1 MVLATPSP
9 GARLS
14 PLRNCIFMQSKFAF
28 TRAGNKE
35 TETFM
40 KILTK
45 LAIAG
50 AIGVTAVVGFAFSG
64 IYDVSASSSH
74 SSIVTWLL
82 STTSHASVERQAKD
96 IEVPNLNDDA
106 LARAGVNDFNGMCAG
121 CHGAPGKDREA
132 MGQGLNPPP
141 PDLAES
147 AAKMSPAELFWVT
160 KNGIKMTGMPAWGAT
175 HDDDAIWPV
184 VAFMTRLPELNA
196 SQYQE
201 LMDSAGG
208 MGHHANDS
216 AAEGHPHEESADKTH
231 SHEESPAEAHSHEE
245 SGHSD
250 EPLPE
255 PEENDHST
263 HEH

>member
-1 MVLATPSP
+1 MNKLKTP
-9 GARLS
+9 
-14 PLRNCIFMQSKFAF
+14 
-28 TRAGNKE
+28 
-35 TETFM
+35 
-40 KILTK
+40 
-45 LAIAG
+45 AIAF
-50 AIGVTAVVGFAFSG
+50 AIALIAIVGFAYSG
-64 IYDVSASSSH
+64 IYNVSAGSSH
-74 SSIVTWLL
+74 SSMVNWLL
-82 STTSHASVERQAKD
+82 STISHASIERRAKD
-96 IEVPNLNDDA
+96 VEVPDISDDA
-106 LARAGVNDFNGMCAG
+106 MARAGVNDFNGMCAG

-175 HDDDAIWPV
+175 HDDEAIWPV

-216 AAEGHPHEESADKTH
+216 AAEEHPHEGSG
-231 SHEESPAEAHSHEE
+231 SSEESPAEP
-245 SGHSD
+245 D
-250 EPLPE
+250 
-255 PEENDHST
+255 ENDHST
-263 HEH
+263 HEYSSD